1 MNSTPIYYRS
11 GSYARS
17 AGELDAYR
25 DSFRKNVATRDV
37 IDKALRKHFDGMRL
51 NSSALDDVLAETTPD
66 RVALVLAVTMAN
78 RRFDGRFTEK
88 NRTWGC
94 TVRIPDTDPNA
105 YADLTPVYTCGSHSV
120 ILNGFIDLFRRY
132 IEA

>member
-1 MNSTPIYYRS
+1 MNSAPIYYRS

-17 AGELDAYR
+17 AGELDTYR
-25 DSFRKNVATRDV
+25 DSFRKNVATRDA

-51 NSSALDDVLAETTPD
+51 NSSALDDVLSETTPD

-88 NRTWGC
+88 NRMWGY
-94 TVRIPDTDPNA
+94 TVRIPDTDPDA
-105 YADLTPVYTCGSHSV
+105 YADLTPVYPCGSHSV
-120 ILNGFIDLFRRY
+120 ILNGFIDMFRRY
-132 IEA
+132 IKA